1 MARRPGT
8 PYARFMERIGKLAAP
23 GGAPDDLGVDEPA
36 VRDAAA
42 ILGRAAADEAAA
54 GEARERY
61 RVQPLLALEPDARVA
76 PLLAPGEHV
85 LAVRRSAMLD
95 RYPSRSG
102 LGDPM
107 GVGGDLYLTDLR
119 LVLLGRLALSFDLDE
134 IEEAGLSGERLLLVM
149 RNGSSHSLDSAEPR
163 LLRVEIGCARAAAR
177 G

>member
-1 MARRPGT
+1 
-8 PYARFMERIGKLAAP
+8 MERIGSQAAE
-23 GGAPDDLGVDEPA
+23 GSAPDGPRSEAPA

-42 ILGRAAADEAAA
+42 ILARAGADEAAA

-61 RVQPLLALEPDARVA
+61 RTQRMAALEPDAQIA
-76 PLLAPGEHV
+76 PKLASGEHV
-85 LAVRRSAMLD
+85 LAVRRRVMLD
-95 RYPSRSG
+95 RHPSRAG
-102 LGDPM
+102 QDDPM
-107 GVGGDLYLTDLR
+107 GVGGDLYLTARR

-149 RNGSSHSLDSAEPR
+149 RNGSSLSLDVAQPR